1 MDVDLNLFCTLPISQ
16 SGIIGYESPP
26 LAGAARIGI
35 RELVDIRRIQQK
47 SPLNLNPTHAA
58 DKESGT
64 SLILL
69 LWKCKIGEMRFSFPA
84 HTHFQP
90 SGYIF
95 IISSVRS
102 SSVHHGL
109 IQIQRSSKGHYFK
122 FVKFGAILPK
132 YIHNSLSLS
141 FSVLYTEQNKAII
154 LHELHCIYK
163 FFKFFRFL

>member
-1 MDVDLNLFCTLPISQ
+1 MHLDVDLNLFCTLPISQ
-16 SGIIGYESPP
+16 SGIIGSPP

-95 IISSVRS
+95 ISSVRS
-102 SSVHHGL
+102 SSVLHGL
-109 IQIQRSSKGHYFK
+109 IEIQRSSKGHYFK
-122 FVKFGAILPK
+122 FVKFGAILPIC
-132 YIHNSLSLS
+132 IHNSLSLS
-141 FSVLYTEQNKAII
+141 FSVQYTEQNQAIL
-154 LHELHCIYK
+154 LHELY
-163 FFKFFRFL
+163 